1 MKQTAIYAA
10 LQFIM
15 AQTGYRDKQLP
26 VDGAVWAQSDQAA
39 WQVLATDKLNV
50 PPHIAHEVPTSLE
63 VLSTY
68 KSVIPEWLDL
78 VAAAKDHAVQ
88 TLMTYPL
95 RGMVVKAVPEGE
107 TDEPPVGSTDEDADD
122 EDREAVD
129 GDPQDPVVD
138 EPTVEA
144 PAAVEETTA
153 PATVGETTA
162 PAADAFAGAEPAA
175 EAPADSEDSE
185 AAEEAASHGVD
196 MNDDPEDILADSA
209 DEAGEAEGV

>member
-15 AQTGYRDKQLP
+15 AQTGYRDTQLP
-26 VDGAVWAQSDQAA
+26 IDGDAWAQSDQAA

-50 PPHIAHEVPTSLE
+50 PPHIAHEAPTSLE

-78 VAAAKDHAVQ
+78 VKAAGEHAA
-88 TLMTYPL
+88 LI
-95 RGMVVKAVPEGE
+95 EGE
-107 TDEPPVGSTDEDADD
+107 TYEPPAGSTDEEADD
-122 EDREAVD
+122 EDEGDLD
-129 GDPQDPVVD
+129 GDLGQDADAPADDPQEPVAD

-144 PAAVEETTA
+144 PAAVEETAA

-162 PAADAFAGAEPAA
+162 PAADAVADAEPAA

-209 DEAGEAEGV
+209 DESNEAEGV

>member
-15 AQTGYRDKQLP
+15 AQTGYRDTQLP
-26 VDGAVWAQSDQAA
+26 IDGDAWAQSDQAA

-68 KSVIPEWLDL
+68 KSIIPEWLDL
-78 VAAAKDHAVQ
+78 VKAAEEHAA
-88 TLMTYPL
+88 LI
-95 RGMVVKAVPEGE
+95 EGE
-107 TDEPPVGSTDEDADD
+107 TYEPPAGSTDEDADD
-122 EDREAVD
+122 EDEGDLDGDLGQDADAPVD
-129 GDPQDPVVD
+129 DPQDPVAG
-138 EPTVEA
+138 EQTAE
-144 PAAVEETTA
+144 A
-153 PATVGETTA
+153 PATVEGTPAPVAEVVA
-162 PAADAFAGAEPAA
+162 DSEALADQAADAEPAADVGA
-175 EAPADSEDSE
+175 EAPADTEESE

-209 DEAGEAEGV
+209 DVVDGV